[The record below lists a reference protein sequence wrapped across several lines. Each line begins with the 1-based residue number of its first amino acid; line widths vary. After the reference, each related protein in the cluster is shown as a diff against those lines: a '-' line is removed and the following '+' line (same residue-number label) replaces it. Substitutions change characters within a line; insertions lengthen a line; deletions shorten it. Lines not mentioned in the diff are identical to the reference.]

1 MKKKFLKINLS
12 KLINVVDYF
21 LLPIKFIFIKFY
33 LIQKKPF
40 STGYNF
46 YKWNRIL
53 KQINKNKIDINI
65 ENAEGLDERIVEY
78 PWVIN
83 ELKKLNGNLLDAG
96 STINFPEILNKIKK
110 KFSITIQTLYPEN
123 YCNFEDG
130 ISYLY
135 SDLTKQ
141 TFKKNHFD
149 VITCIST
156 LEHVGFN
163 VNIYKNSNNKKKVDL
178 NNNLYLNVIKNFKI
192 ILKKNGVLLLTLP
205 YGKHEK
211 FKHLQQFDKNM
222 IDSIIK
228 IFNPKKYDKKFSV
241 YKDFKWQNCS
251 ELDCKNINFRNFSKK
266 KSYDNAASARS
277 IIMLKLINN

>member
-141 TFKKNHFD
+141 TFKENHFD

-163 VNIYKNSNNKKKVDL
+163 VD
-178 NNNLYLNVIKNFKI
+178 NFKI

-241 YKDFKWQNCS
+241 YKNFKWQTCS
-251 ELDCKNINFRNFSKK
+251 ELDCKNINFRKFSKK

-277 IIMLKLINN
+277 IIMLKLINK